1 MRAFALAFLFVPV
14 CGFLGSACQ
23 DPCVAL
29 AERIC
34 NCEPTPGD
42 RRNCRNER
50 IVNRQSQVQI
60 DDADRT
66 FCEAKLETC
75 ECTDIDENRLEQC
88 GFVVETDAGPSE

>member
-1 MRAFALAFLFVPV
+1 VRAFALVFVAPIV
-14 CGFLGSACQ
+14 VAVGLLSSACQ
-23 DPCVAL
+23 DPCVVL

-34 NCEPTPGD
+34 NCEPTPSD
-42 RRNCRNER
+42 RRNCRTDR
-50 IVNRQSQVQI
+50 ITNRQSQVQI

-88 GFVVETDAGPSE
+88 GFVLEPAE

>member
-1 MRAFALAFLFVPV
+1 MRAFALALALAVAV
-14 CGFLGSACQ
+14 VLLSGFLSACQ

-60 DDADRT
+60 DEADRT

-75 ECTDIDENRLEQC
+75 ECTDIDENRLDQC
-88 GFVVETDAGPSE
+88 GFVVEPAE